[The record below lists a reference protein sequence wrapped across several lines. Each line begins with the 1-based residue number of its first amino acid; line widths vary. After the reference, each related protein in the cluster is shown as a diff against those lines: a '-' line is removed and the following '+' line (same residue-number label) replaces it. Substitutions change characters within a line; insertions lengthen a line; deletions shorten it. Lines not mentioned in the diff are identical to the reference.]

1 MQRIKKGDLVEVIAG
16 DDRGT
21 RGEVNRVMPRENR
34 VVIHGVNLIKKH
46 QRRTGS
52 VRTQTGII
60 EFEAPINLTN
70 VQPVCASCD
79 RPVRV
84 AVRRHKDGSSVR
96 VCRRCGHSLD

>member
-1 MQRIKKGDLVEVIAG
+1 MQRIKKGDQVEVIAG
-16 DDRGT
+16 DDKGT
-21 RGEVNRVMPRENR
+21 RGEVNRVLPRQNR

-60 EFEAPINLTN
+60 EFEAPVHLSN
-70 VQPVCASCD
+70 VQPVCPVCD

-84 AVRRHKDGSSVR
+84 GYRRSTDGVVTR
-96 VCRRCGHSLD
+96 VCRRCHRALD

>member
-60 EFEAPINLTN
+60 EFEAPVNLSN
-70 VQPVCASCD
+70 VLPVCPTCD

-84 AVRRHKDGSSVR
+84 GYRRTPEGIGSR
-96 VCRRCGHSLD
+96 VCRRCGHSID

>member
-1 MQRIKKGDLVEVIAG
+1 MQRIKKGDQVEVIAG

-21 RGEVNRVMPRENR
+21 RGEVNRVLPRDDR

-60 EFEAPINLTN
+60 EFEAPVHLSN
-70 VQPVCASCD
+70 VQPVCPTCD

-84 AVRRHKDGSSVR
+84 VYRRLPDGSPSR
-96 VCRRCGHSLD
+96 ACRRCGHVFD